1 MRGPL
6 TKILQ
11 HVLLVMGSLALLALI
26 VEIVLSLAAT
36 THGSTPVRVVQVKA
50 GPYPLTISLYKDPV
64 DAGFALPF
72 SIAPQKGIHDKLQF
86 DVTTI
91 PGRGVDATP
100 VHASLLPDI
109 SGGVQGTAEITV
121 RGTWLLH
128 VVVTGSQGKS
138 MVEIPIRAV
147 APLAIPLWSGWLVGS
162 VPTCALLC
170 FLLLQRSK
178 KRMPGR
184 SYSLS

>member
-11 HVLLVMGSLALLALI
+11 RVLLVMGSLALLALI

-36 THGSTPVRVVQVKA
+36 THGSTPVRVVQAKA

-72 SIAPQKGIHDKLQF
+72 SIAPQKGARGTLQF

-100 VHASLLPDI
+100 VHASLSPDA
-109 SGGVQGTAEITV
+109 GGVQGTAEITV

-128 VVVTGSQGKS
+128 VVVTGTQGKA
-138 MVEIPIRAV
+138 MVNVPIRAV
-147 APLAIPLWSGWLVGS
+147 APLAIPPWSGWLVGS
-162 VPTCALLC
+162 VPACALLC

-178 KRMPGR
+178 KRMPDR